1 MFSEIRV
8 SEILK
13 VIALPFLL
21 IVIVLSLFFA
31 RDFFQ
36 FPSDEELR
44 PIIRDL
50 FGRYG
55 LLIVFVSAIV
65 EGLFVVGWY
74 FPGTTIILFCL
85 LFVSDKPFDVATI
98 ASTASAGLALAYIAN
113 YAVGKY
119 GWYKLLSKFGF
130 QNALERAK
138 ERLHAHGTSAIV
150 VSYWQF
156 SLASLISTAAGILQ
170 MPLSIFCLVS
180 TLAAFFWVCLWSAL
194 IFALGSAAMTLV
206 GLPFILI
213 VLLTWIVFA
222 ICIPLLKSRKT

>member
-1 MFSEIRV
+1 MSTIFKR
-8 SEILK
+8 
-13 VIALPFLL
+13 IALPLFL
-21 IVIVLSLFFA
+21 IGIILSLFFA
-31 RDFFQ
+31 RDIFK
-36 FPSDEELR
+36 FPTDEELR

-55 LLIVFVSAIV
+55 LLIVFASAII

-98 ASTASAGLALAYIAN
+98 AGSASSGLGLAYIAN
-113 YAVGKY
+113 YTIGKY
-119 GWYKLLSKFGF
+119 GWYKLLAKFGF

-138 ERLHAHGTSAIV
+138 ERLQSHGISAIV

-156 SLASLISTAAGILQ
+156 SFASLISTAAGILQ
-170 MPLSIFCLVS
+170 MPLSIYLLVS
-180 TLAAFFWVCLWSAL
+180 TLATFFWVSFWSTL

-213 VLLTWIVFA
+213 ALLTWIVLA
-222 ICIPLLKSRKT
+222 ICIPLLKSRNG